1 MKETEKN
8 IIKEFTRQ
16 LTQALARIANEN
28 NNKTKDNIAKEFNS
42 QHFESKWYGSG
53 CTLTNPQ
60 RGITVMYL
68 ACILKDMPDWRFV
81 VETANKV
88 PTVVYFETSPDYR
101 GEQERHIIEVPNMNK
116 IQRLIPVYKEGI

>member
-28 NNKTKDNIAKEFNS
+28 NNKTKDNIAKEFNN

-53 CTLTNPQ
+53 STLTNPQ
-60 RGITVMYL
+60 RGKTVMYL

>member
-8 IIKEFTRQ
+8 IIKEFTYQ
-16 LTQALARIANEN
+16 LTQSLARIANEN
-28 NNKTKDNIAKEFNS
+28 NNKTKDNIAKEFGN

-60 RGITVMYL
+60 RGKTVMYL
-68 ACILKDMPDWRFV
+68 ACTLKAMPDWRFV
-81 VETANKV
+81 IETVNKV
-88 PTVVYFETSPDYR
+88 PTTVYFETSPDYR